1 MTLTLLLFKDNI
13 LRLGELGGNA
23 TSSVITLLSKINS
36 SISLK
41 YCKASSDD
49 IRLLLKSKCLTRS
62 WNKLIIASGM
72 RATF

>member
-1 MTLTLLLFKDNI
+1 MILTLLLFKDKT
-13 LRLGELGGNA
+13 LRLCELGGNV

-41 YCKASSDD
+41 YCNASSDD

-62 WNKLIIASGM
+62 WNKLIIASGI
-72 RATF
+72 RDTF